1 MRPGWRVICAA
12 LTALVVA
19 SMVGGCAPGQGAS
32 GAQPAWSAEVP
43 PAPAGMGRVWLLRQF
58 EPGESLLTPGIYI
71 DGRRLAFSQPGTAF
85 YRDLAPG
92 RYTFTVDTC
101 TVDFGQAATVEV
113 EPRSEIDLEIQSL
126 ISYTWFDCLPPRTFY
141 VRRVDPARARLFL
154 GQLAYLGAR

>member
-12 LTALVVA
+12 LVGLVVA
-19 SMVGGCAPGQGAS
+19 STVGGCAPGQGAS
-32 GAQPAWSAEVP
+32 GALPRWSAEVP
-43 PAPAGMGRVWLLRQF
+43 PVPAGMGRVWLLRQF

-71 DGRRLAFSQPGTAF
+71 DGRPFAFSQPGTAF
-85 YRDLAPG
+85 YRDLGPG

-126 ISYTWFDCLPPRTFY
+126 ASYSWFDCQPSETSY